1 MSIGKVTVWYM
12 SESERLA
19 YIEKYPIIPTGETN
33 FSSESVN
40 HKLAAERR
48 KEALE
53 GNRIIDGVDKD
64 LLHKMYMDGV
74 TLPKMADE
82 LNINR
87 STLNNYLIKQR
98 KINPDKWP
106 IRSLK
111 KNKTHRPG

>member
-1 MSIGKVTVWYM
+1 MSIGKVTVWQM
-12 SESERLA
+12 TEDERLA
-19 YIEKYPIIPTGETN
+19 YIEKHPIVPTGETN

-74 TLPKMADE
+74 TLPKMAE
-82 LNINR
+82 EFNINR
-87 STLNNYLIKQR
+87 STLNNYIFKQR

-106 IRSLK
+106 IRSLRTK
-111 KNKTHRPG
+111 K